1 MYLWV
6 IKCNYY
12 YRLYKNSG
20 SQATQSREGT
30 PFLKKK
36 LSKRKPRVI
45 LDMCILNS
53 CFSSPPHLFF
63 SHLTNV
69 LIFLIFEILY

>member
-30 PFLKKK
+30 PFLEKKTV
-36 LSKRKPRVI
+36 KRETKSHPRHVYPQ
-45 LDMCILNS
+45 LLL
-53 CFSSPPHLFF
+53 FLATSSLF
-63 SHLTNV
+63 
-69 LIFLIFEILY
+69 